1 MAVLVVDDSK
11 ISLRLMQGLLKDLGY
26 SKIELC
32 ENLTEAKNRLGTTEI
47 DLVLS
52 DLNLSGG
59 TGIDLLKHI
68 RSIPRL
74 EKVPFVMITSD
85 RDKRPIME
93 AARIGIQT
101 YIFKPVQKDVLKA
114 KLYDIAEKWGIQPPS
129 EAMG

>member
-1 MAVLVVDDSK
+1 MPVLVVDDSK
-11 ISLRLMQGLLKDLGY
+11 ISLRLMHGLLKDLGY
-26 SKIELC
+26 AKVELC
-32 ENLTEAKNRLGTTEI
+32 ENLIDAKNRLGSTEI
-47 DLVLS
+47 ELILS

-59 TGIDLLKHI
+59 TGIDLLKYV
-68 RSIPRL
+68 RSTPRL
-74 EKVPFVMITSD
+74 EKIPFVMITTD